1 MDFYFTDRE
10 FNLLGKAITGGGNVN
25 QKSIYVTKDMDTEF
39 AETSVGRSLTATLRF
54 GDGDV
59 QKVMAMAAQGNFVLY
74 KDYRGRYLF
83 MTIMEWTGFD
93 PHNGALS
100 FVAENGGM
108 DLTNET
114 IAAYTGTKALGIAD
128 YIELFTADSGF
139 EVGTNEIGDLTR
151 TLSWDS
157 ADDTALKRIESV
169 ATQFDA
175 ELDFR
180 FDIDGTAIVK
190 RYIDIY
196 KRIGADKG
204 QRLAVNVQLNSI
216 NTTGNIYDL
225 YTSVVAKGD
234 TPEGS
239 DKPLSL
245 AGYKWTD
252 PDGRYVLTTQGVL
265 MDTVANQKW
274 SRLNKGGAIAD
285 NKGGYINRVISY
297 TAKSQAE
304 LLQSALAG
312 LKKAV
317 EPVVNYE
324 ADVVDLPNGVQVG
337 DTVHLVDEL
346 QGLNLSTRLLELKT
360 SYSADTRQATFG
372 DFVIEQSQID
382 PAIKELADK
391 MEQIKASNTHQYY
404 PWTRYAD
411 DDTGTGLSADPAGK
425 TYMAV
430 VWSDKSAEPS
440 DEPADYA
447 GKWQRVKGDDGVGVA
462 GPKGDDGKTSYFHTA
477 YADDVNGG
485 GMSQSPDGK
494 TYIGTYSDFTEADSV
509 TASDYTWVLIK
520 GTDGK
525 NGSDGKDGAQGPAG
539 PAGKDIT
546 SYDSGVTLP
555 TTVAPKNSQF
565 WVVDLNGYA
574 TAFYKSDGSKWVKQE
589 ISAAAIAAATFN
601 GLTFN
606 GVTFNGSEFISSF
619 KNAPVDESDFAGIT
633 DPTGQTMLAKGT
645 GTTKMG
651 DGYLTVDGTIDG
663 SSGAD
668 LQTFHTEVGPAG
680 YLSRLYTGGTA
691 ESNISA
697 SAQLYLGQL
706 LLSNLDTNGKKVSGY
721 LNGEMLEQINNSGLM
736 LWSGS
741 MFLQDGQNL
750 TPSVPLS
757 KTLVGWMLVW
767 SQYDTVAHNAL
778 DNYFSYT
785 LIHKSRGM
793 FGTTGHSI
801 SLPITI
807 PNKGTFTKI
816 VYANDTD
823 IGGDK
828 TNSVNLQQN
837 AVLRYVY
844 AV

>member
-1 MDFYFTDRE
+1 MNFYFTDRE
-10 FNLLGKAITGGGNVN
+10 FNPLGKAITGGGNVN
-25 QKSIYVTKDMDTEF
+25 QKSIYVTDDTDDEF
-39 AETSVGRSLTATLRF
+39 AETAVGRSLTATLRF

-59 QKVMAMAAQGNFVLY
+59 HKVMAMAAQGNFVLY

-93 PHNGALS
+93 PHNGVLS

-128 YIELFTADSGF
+128 YIEMFTADSGF
-139 EVGTNEIGDLTR
+139 EVGTNEISDLTR

-157 ADDTALKRIESV
+157 ANDTALKRIESV

-180 FDIDGTAIVK
+180 FDIDGTAVVK

-196 KRIGADKG
+196 KHIGADEG

-239 DKPLSL
+239 DTPLSL

-274 SRLNKGGAIAD
+274 SRLNAGGAIAD

-324 ADVVDLPNGVQVG
+324 ADVVELPAGVQVG

-346 QGLNLSTRLLELKT
+346 QDLNLSTRLLELKT

-372 DFVIEQSQID
+372 DFLIEQSQID
-382 PAIKELADK
+382 PAIQELADK

-411 DDTGTGLSADPAGK
+411 DDVGTGISADPAGK

-430 VWSDKSAEPS
+430 VWSDKSAVPS
-440 DEPADYA
+440 DDPADYS
-447 GKWQRVKGDDGVGVA
+447 GHWQKVKGDDGVGA
-462 GPKGDDGKTSYFHTA
+462 QGPKGDDGKTSYFHTA
-477 YADDVNGG
+477 YADDVNGSG
-485 GMSQSPDGK
+485 FSQSPTGK
-494 TYIGTYSDFTEADSV
+494 AYIGTYVDFTEADSAN
-509 TASDYTWVLIK
+509 ASDYTWVLIK
-520 GTDGK
+520 GKDGK

-619 KNAPVDESDFAGIT
+619 KNAPVDESDFADVT
-633 DPTGQTMLAKGT
+633 DPTGQIMLTKGT

-663 SSGAD
+663 SSGTY

-691 ESNISA
+691 ESDITA
-697 SAQLYLGQL
+697 AAQLYMGQL
-706 LLSNLDTNGKKVSGY
+706 LLSNLDTSRQRVSGY
-721 LNGEMLEQINNSGLM
+721 LNGEMLRQFDNCNLKCWSGLLYPQAGDTATM
-736 LWSGS
+736 SI
-741 MFLQDGQNL
+741 
-750 TPSVPLS
+750 PLS
-757 KTLVGWMLVW
+757 QTQTGWLIRW
-767 SQYDTVAHNAL
+767 SYYDSSKIQN
-778 DNYFSYT
+778 NYYNYT
-785 LIHKSRGM
+785 L
-793 FGTTGHSI
+793 
-801 SLPITI
+801 LPKVAVNSN
-807 PNKGTFTKI
+807 NKNMIVTLSMPTVGTFFKRLW
-816 VYANDTD
+816 YSDTD
-823 IGGDK
+823 IAGEASNNQG
-828 TNSVNLQQN
+828 TQAPH
-837 AVLRYVY
+837 AVMDAVY